1 MSKSKKQINVQN
13 LFEIFNKAT
22 FAGIIEPV
30 LLKISNGK
38 IVSKM
43 SENSTYSI
51 IEIDNNLISNL
62 KKDELDLC
70 FLSHKNTLKYF
81 EFIRD
86 LNPDQTDFDL
96 QIFEDRIIVSDKK
109 AKIEVFVSDMSVVEN
124 NVLTTYNED
133 MFKLI
138 YEETYSKFIENW
150 LTSLKSAPGNFI
162 YFTCRDKELFISVE
176 DEETLSNKIEIK
188 IENLES
194 DDFRFK
200 FPKTI
205 FKILG
210 IVDDADG
217 VEVKLNR
224 IISED
229 DLTSG
234 DFGVLIFEKRTKA
247 KTEIYGHIS
256 ISD

>member
-1 MSKSKKQINVQN
+1 MAKSKKQINVQN
-13 LFEIFNKAT
+13 LFKVFTKAT
-22 FAGIIEPV
+22 FAGIIDPI
-30 LLKISNGK
+30 LLKITNDK

-43 SENSTYSI
+43 SENSSYSI
-51 IEIDNNLISNL
+51 IEIDNNLISNMA
-62 KKDELDLC
+62 KDEIDLC

-81 EFIRD
+81 EFIKE
-86 LNPDQTDFDL
+86 LNADEQNFDL

-124 NVLTTYNED
+124 STLTTYNEE
-133 MFKLI
+133 MFKMI
-138 YEETYSKFIENW
+138 YEETYSKFIKNW
-150 LTSLKSAPGNFI
+150 LVPLKAAPGKFV

-200 FPKTI
+200 FPKTV
-205 FKILG
+205 FKILN
-210 IVDDADG
+210 IVENEKE
-217 VEVKLNR
+217 VEVKLNK
-224 IISED
+224 IIPND
-229 DLTSG
+229 DLVSS
-234 DFGVLIFEKRTKA
+234 DFGILVFEKRTKDA
-247 KTEIYGHIS
+247 TEIYGHIS